1 MGIPVALSG
10 TLKSF
15 GKYFSFMI
23 PYTHIPLWH
32 RDERWNHRPLA
43 RTVVE
48 SGPTY
53 VKRSIG

>member
-1 MGIPVALSG
+1 MALNG

-15 GKYFSFMI
+15 GKYFLFMI
-23 PYTHIPLWH
+23 PYTHIPLWD
-32 RDERWNHRPLA
+32 RDERWNHCPLA